1 MKSAR
6 AVRERFFGIEE
17 WVEKIRSQPQTIY
30 SKVPLDIS
38 KNLPD
43 FKCNFRKSRPG
54 PHFFFPA
61 ALQRAEVF
69 Q

>member
-30 SKVPLDIS
+30 SE
-38 KNLPD
+38 LP
-43 FKCNFRKSRPG
+43 KECC
-54 PHFFFPA
+54 
-61 ALQRAEVF
+61 L
-69 Q
+69 

>member
-30 SKVPLDIS
+30 SE
-38 KNLPD
+38 LP
-43 FKCNFRKSRPG
+43 KEYC
-54 PHFFFPA
+54 
-61 ALQRAEVF
+61 L
-69 Q
+69 